1 VLELCSINLESYFG
15 DDLEGFWEL
24 IFIEMRS
31 CLNLEFIHLFDLM
44 LNGYGILMDEKY
56 QAVNYWAIKNF
67 IQRQTDDNPLA
78 MGNFMNL

>member
-1 VLELCSINLESYFG
+1 MLELCSINLESYFG